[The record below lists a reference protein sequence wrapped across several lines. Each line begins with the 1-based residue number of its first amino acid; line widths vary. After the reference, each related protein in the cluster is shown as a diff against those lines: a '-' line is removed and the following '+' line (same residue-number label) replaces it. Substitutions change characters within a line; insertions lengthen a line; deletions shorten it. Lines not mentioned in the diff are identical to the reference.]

1 MTGLGFLEQFAA
13 GSNCISHC
21 GRIGQPGVS
30 GLGSPRAIALRPCG
44 PQLGYDTAAKKEA
57 WMTALKTR
65 YSSVAIA
72 FHWTIAALILTNI
85 GLAWY
90 FGTLTGEAKLEPV
103 QLHKSI
109 GITVLILSLG
119 RLGWRLAVPPP
130 KLPDYVHGW
139 EKGLAQTVHVGF
151 YVIMLGMPLSGW
163 ALTSAS
169 PLIKVFPI
177 TLYHLIPWPAI
188 APLANLPHDQMKQA
202 HTIFVKTHGLLAWL
216 AYGLVF
222 LHVAGALKH
231 QFISNDDVV
240 ARMIPFLR
248 RRRSTVTET
257 IR

>member
-1 MTGLGFLEQFAA
+1 MA
-13 GSNCISHC
+13 
-21 GRIGQPGVS
+21 
-30 GLGSPRAIALRPCG
+30 
-44 PQLGYDTAAKKEA
+44 
-57 WMTALKTR
+57 ALKTR
-65 YSSVAIA
+65 YSGVAIG
-72 FHWTIAALILTNI
+72 FHWIIAALILTNI

-90 FGTLTGEAKLEPV
+90 FGTLSGTAKLEPV

-109 GITVLILSLG
+109 GITVLVLSLG

-130 KLPDYVHGW
+130 KLPEYVRGW
-139 EKGLAQTVHVGF
+139 EKWLAQAVHVGF

-177 TLYHLIPWPAI
+177 TLYHVIPWPAI

-202 HTIFVKTHGLLAWL
+202 HLVFTRTHGLLALL
-216 AYGLVF
+216 AYNLVL

-248 RRRSTVTET
+248 RRRKTPMETV
-257 IR
+257 